1 MSRAELLLQRPV
13 LACSVVALE
22 AATNGLAT
30 LLVLLISA
38 ELLPLILAKKLSASM
53 ERLLVVLW
61 MQVGWVTKATSA

>member
-1 MSRAELLLQRPV
+1 M
-13 LACSVVALE
+13 VALE
-22 AATNGLAT
+22 AATNGLVT

-38 ELLPLILAKKLSASM
+38 ELLLLILAKKLSASM